1 MRRPHPCCC
10 CPHPHRLRR
19 LAALEAL
26 LLAAQARLGAGFPI
40 LNSIFF
46 YDWKLLFRQT
56 GLPLSDAQVRPL
68 FHLSTW
74 TAAGHSHPRARAAA
88 PHPCVLP
95 AAVAAADR
103 ACH

>member
-1 MRRPHPCCC
+1 MRRPHPCC

-68 FHLSTW
+68 IHIHTVDVGSVDHQTRPPGW
-74 TAAGHSHPRARAAA
+74 TAAGH
-88 PHPCVLP
+88 
-95 AAVAAADR
+95 
-103 ACH
+103 